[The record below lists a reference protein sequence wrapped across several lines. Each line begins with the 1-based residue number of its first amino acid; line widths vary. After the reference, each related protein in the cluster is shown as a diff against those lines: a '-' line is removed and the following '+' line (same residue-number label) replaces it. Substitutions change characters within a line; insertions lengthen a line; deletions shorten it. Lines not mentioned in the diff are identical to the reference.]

1 MQKIYAKKLS
11 YALGYDKADN
21 IESSFKL
28 ARDGEWKSLTCS
40 NIFRVQ
46 EKLNRGRKIDEKDVK
61 SLTRAIL
68 DDTEKELQ
76 LLVKECLSSSSNN
89 NSRYEKADNRRDER
103 REYRKEDNARR
114 PY

>member
-1 MQKIYAKKLS
+1 MQKIYSKKLS

-40 NIFRVQ
+40 NVFRVQ

-76 LLVKECLSSSSNN
+76 LLVKECFNNPSNN
-89 NSRYEKADNRRDER
+89 NSRYEKPAENRREER
-103 REYRKEDNARR
+103 REYRKED
-114 PY
+114 

>member
-21 IESSFKL
+21 IEKSFKL
-28 ARDGEWKSLTCS
+28 ARDGDWKSLTCS

-68 DDTEKELQ
+68 DDAEKELQ
-76 LLVKECLSSSSNN
+76 LLVKDCFNSSSNSN
-89 NSRYEKADNRRDER
+89 NRYERPGDNRREER
-103 REYRKEDNARR
+103 R
-114 PY
+114 